1 MLTAHFFFIS
11 SRFAYPMLSFS
22 SSQCT
27 KAPKINTN
35 MQDQNRVWNLHPWRY
50 SLTLEE
56 VLRNLSGADPVFD
69 RRLDGGGSHLVSAS
83 IFRILLAFFTC
94 FLAGSPRHVLV
105 VSTGLCL
112 LPMIS
117 QLKKASFFFQFPCC
131 SDKVSIFP

>member
-1 MLTAHFFFIS
+1 
-11 SRFAYPMLSFS
+11 
-22 SSQCT
+22 
-27 KAPKINTN
+27 

-83 IFRILLAFFTC
+83 IFRILLAFFTY
-94 FLAGSPRHVLV
+94 FLAGSPKHVLV

-117 QLKKASFFFQFPCC
+117 QLKKASFFF
-131 SDKVSIFP
+131 SISMLQ